1 MKIKPF
7 FIRRQ
12 LMKRHIL
19 LLCILGNPFELVRG
33 GHQRTILE
41 IINYFRE
48 NPNLE
53 ITVITSKCISGHTTI
68 NKLYTNITLYEIPI
82 KEEWMQNQDLLY
94 QNRVGIYNQI
104 KDIYIELNMPV
115 SLLHSTYWFSG
126 LLGSILWDEF
136 NLPQI
141 HSVISSSWE
150 RMKNGFSPVS
160 VYQLESE
167 NIIFTNA
174 KLIISITEAEYELLK
189 DTYHIA
195 PYKIVVIGRTVA
207 DCFLMPTHTPSG
219 NIDNQYNSNLS
230 INTMRNPSNT
240 WWIDGAFCYLGR
252 IVDQKGIKE
261 IVQAWERV
269 FNQYKQLTPPLW
281 LIGGTALDI
290 QNYRDEIKKYV
301 PKLEVYENNHKLYW
315 WGFLSSEGISDVLLK
330 CSVLI
335 MHSGFEPG
343 GRVIL
348 EAMAIGKPIIATF
361 SGFGKNYVQDWY
373 NGFQVNY
380 GDYKTLSQYMELFV
394 KNPYLSNMLGTNS
407 QQFYKEISHN
417 WDYYKQMTNIY
428 LYFNTNQYHYR
439 NNLFYKKM
447 QPFKKRLVDAFPF
460 CDIKNSISDLCEAFH
475 LDKADITYNKSSQ
488 SHQWICSKGIIKQYY
503 NRFNYK
509 QLWNKYDTKKVI
521 DLMALYDTSVFS
533 SSFSICMP
541 ILARSDT
548 LFSYIL
554 PKGRVLTPDECIA
567 QMPLVLKYLRATQIN
582 LDEMVFSDTKEYF
595 VKINRNFQ
603 PQHKYYSLK
612 LFISELYDAIRK
624 NPILSSYEYNTIEKI
639 LQLLM
644 YRVSKIQHN
653 YGMNYGKSLIN
664 HIVKYNSK
672 YYLLPG
678 SDIYFG
684 EIGID
689 EALTYLD
696 YWGADNNCNN
706 FSHLNNLPTDKT
718 INLWIFSLLTEHYIE
733 QRALYYKEH
742 IELEKI
748 LSYIK
753 IID

>member
-1 MKIKPF
+1 
-7 FIRRQ
+7 
-12 LMKRHIL
+12 MKRHIL

-41 IINYFRE
+41 IINYFRD

-53 ITVITSKCISGHTTI
+53 ITVITSKCISGHTVI

-82 KEEWMQNQDLLY
+82 QEEWAQNQDLLY
-94 QNRVGIYNQI
+94 QNRERIYNQI
-104 KDIYIELNMPV
+104 KDIYIKLNMPV

-126 LLGSILWDEF
+126 LLGSILCDEF

-160 VYQLESE
+160 AYQLESE
-167 NIIFTNA
+167 NIIF
-174 KLIISITEAEYELLK
+174 KSVDLIISITEAEYELLI
-189 DTYHIA
+189 DAYHIA
-195 PYKIVVIGRTVA
+195 PHKIVVIGRTVA
-207 DCFLMPTHTPSG
+207 DCFLTPAHMPSG
-219 NIDNQYNSNLS
+219 NIDNQYDSHLS
-230 INTMRNPSNT
+230 MDTIRNPSNT
-240 WWIDGAFCYLGR
+240 WWVDGAFCYLGR

-261 IVQAWERV
+261 IVQAWEKV
-269 FNQYKQLTPPLW
+269 FNKYRQLTPPLW

-290 QNYRDEIKKYV
+290 QNYRNEIKKYV
-301 PKLEVYENNHKLYW
+301 PMLEVYENSHKLYW

-330 CSVLI
+330 CNVLI

-343 GRVIL
+343 GRVIV
-348 EAMAIGKPIIATF
+348 EAMAMGKPIIATF

-407 QQFYKEISHN
+407 QQFYEEISHN
-417 WDYYKQMTNIY
+417 WNYYKKMTNLY
-428 LYFNTNQYHYR
+428 LYFDTTQYHYS

-447 QPFKKRLVDAFPF
+447 QPLKNGLVDAFPF

-475 LDKADITYNKSSQ
+475 LDKADITYNKSNR
-488 SHQWICSKGIIKQYY
+488 SHQWVCSKGIIKQYY

-509 QLWNKYDTKKVI
+509 QLWNEYDTKKVI
-521 DLMALYDTSVFS
+521 DLIALYDTSVFS

-554 PKGRVLTPDECIA
+554 PEGRVLTPDECIT
-567 QMPLVLKYLRATQIN
+567 QIPLVLKNLRATQIN
-582 LDEMVFSDTKEYF
+582 LDEIVFSDTKECF
-595 VKINRNFQ
+595 VKINSNFQ
-603 PQHKYYSLK
+603 LQHKYYSLN
-612 LFISELYDAIRK
+612 LFIGELYDAIS
-624 NPILSSYEYNTIEKI
+624 NNSIFSSSEYNTIEKI
-639 LQLLM
+639 LQLLT
-644 YRVSKIQHN
+644 YRVSKIQHS

-664 HIVKYNSK
+664 HIVKYDSK

-696 YWGADNNCNN
+696 YWGADNICNI
-706 FSHLNNLPTDKT
+706 FSRLNNLPTDNT

-733 QRALYYKEH
+733 QRALHYKKH
-742 IELEKI
+742 IALEK
-748 LSYIK
+748 LLVCIK
-753 IID
+753 NL